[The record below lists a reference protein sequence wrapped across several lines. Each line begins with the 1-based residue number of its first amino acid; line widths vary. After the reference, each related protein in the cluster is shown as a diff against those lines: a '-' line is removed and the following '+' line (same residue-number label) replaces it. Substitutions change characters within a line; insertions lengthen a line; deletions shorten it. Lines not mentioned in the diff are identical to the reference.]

1 MNMGDFTETQ
11 LPHVHDMRVSFW
23 GRSSIT
29 TKTEPDQVGDD
40 LQQNRQGRGKNDLF
54 YYFDV
59 SMWRRKVSVSQ
70 SVMEENLPML
80 RLKEKRK

>member
-1 MNMGDFTETQ
+1 MLLCHEHGGFYRNPAALGPWHE
-11 LPHVHDMRVSFW
+11 
-23 GRSSIT
+23 RSSIT

-59 SMWRRKVSVSQ
+59 SMWRQKV